1 MVYDRSRHQ
10 SEDLGRVWVS
20 LIAESGPLFTDL
32 LTSHLSHTV
41 VLDVFVMNACFQK
54 LARKL

>member
-32 LTSHLSHTV
+32 FFYLQATS
-41 VLDVFVMNACFQK
+41 AI
-54 LARKL
+54 R